1 MRPLDPRLLRYAAGV
16 RTLLVVSVGLAVLSA
31 IAVITQAVLLAGI
44 LADVIID
51 GAGLPDVAD
60 RLIALA
66 VVIAVRAGLAWAS
79 EEIAKRSAVSVTA
92 GLRRDLLR
100 KAATLGPRWR
110 SGENSGE
117 LSVLATTGVD
127 SLHDYVARYLPQLVL
142 SVLIPLIMLGYLFTA
157 DLTSAIIVALT
168 LPLIPLFMA
177 LVGWYTDRQ
186 TKAKWES
193 LSRLA
198 GHFADVITGLPT
210 LKVFGRAK
218 AQAASVRRVTEDY
231 RKTSMVTL
239 RVAFLSSMVLELLAS
254 LSVALVAVAI
264 GLRLVYGD
272 MTLQVGLAV
281 LILAPEAY
289 LPLRQLG
296 TQFHAAAD
304 GVAATA
310 KVLEVLETPV
320 APPGTRT
327 DLPAV
332 PGLRLEGVIIGTPGE
347 RGAVGPLTLRVPA
360 GRITVIVGRSGIGKT
375 TLLHLLAGML
385 GPDTGRVLV
394 EGAAGGSRVNGRAT
408 PSAGEAESVDTSAGS
423 ATGADSPAAGDRGGS
438 EPLDCGTLG
447 TDVDLADV
455 DPGAWRSRLSWAGQG
470 AALQAGSIR
479 DNLALGNDGV
489 DDATLRAA
497 LAWADADGF
506 VDALPQGWNSALGE
520 GGSGISQ
527 GQRQRLSL
535 ARALARPSSVLLL
548 DEPTASL
555 DADTERR
562 VLDGIARGAAGRTV
576 VLVTH
581 RSAPLAIADQVIEL
595 DSDAPVTLPQ
605 DNPDALTAVG
615 PW

>member
-1 MRPLDPRLLRYAAGV
+1 MQYATGV
-16 RTLLVVSVGLAVLSA
+16 RTLLVISVGLAVLSA
-31 IAVITQAVLLAGI
+31 VAVITQAVLLAGI
-44 LADVIID
+44 LADVIIG

-66 VVIAVRAGLAWAS
+66 AVIAVRAGLAWAS

-198 GHFADVITGLPT
+198 GHFADVIAGLPT

-310 KVLEVLETPV
+310 KVLAVLETPV

-332 PGLRLEGVIIGTPGE
+332 PGLRLESVTVGTPGE
-347 RGAVGPLTLRVPA
+347 RGAVGPLTVRLPA
-360 GRITVIVGRSGIGKT
+360 GRITVIVGPSGIGKT

-385 GPDTGRVLV
+385 GPDSGRVLV
-394 EGAAGGSRVNGRAT
+394 EGA
-408 PSAGEAESVDTSAGS
+408 
-423 ATGADSPAAGDRGGS
+423 TGNRGGS
-438 EPLDCGTLG
+438 GPDGGALVPDI
-447 TDVDLADV
+447 DLADV

-489 DDATLRAA
+489 DDAALRAA
-497 LAWADADGF
+497 MVWADADAF
-506 VDALPQGWNSALGE
+506 VDSMDQGWNSPLGE

-555 DADTERR
+555 DAETERR
-562 VLDGIARGAAGRTV
+562 VLDGIARGAVGRTV

-595 DSDAPVTLPQ
+595 DSDAPLTLPQ
-605 DNPDALTAVG
+605 GNPDALTAVG

>member
-1 MRPLDPRLLRYAAGV
+1 MRYAAGV

-44 LADVIID
+44 LADVIIG
-51 GAGLPDVAD
+51 GADLPDVAD
-60 RLIALA
+60 RLVALA

-186 TKAKWES
+186 TRAKWES

-198 GHFADVITGLPT
+198 GHFADVIAGLPT

-231 RKTSMVTL
+231 RRTSMVTL

-310 KVLEVLETPV
+310 KVLAVLETPV

-332 PGLRLEGVIIGTPGE
+332 PGLRLESVTVGTPGE
-347 RGAVGPLTLRVPA
+347 RGAVGPLTLRLPPR
-360 GRITVIVGRSGIGKT
+360 RITVIVGPSGIGKT

-385 GPDTGRVLV
+385 GPDSGRVLV
-394 EGAAGGSRVNGRAT
+394 EGA
-408 PSAGEAESVDTSAGS
+408 
-423 ATGADSPAAGDRGGS
+423 TGNRGGS
-438 EPLDCGTLG
+438 GPDGGALVPDI
-447 TDVDLADV
+447 DLADI

-489 DDATLRAA
+489 DDAALRAA
-497 LAWADADGF
+497 LAWADADAF
-506 VDALPQGWNSALGE
+506 VDSMDQGWNSALGE

-555 DADTERR
+555 DEETERR
-562 VLDGIARGAAGRTV
+562 VLDGIARGAVGRTV

-581 RSAPLAIADQVIEL
+581 RSAPLTIADQVIEL
-595 DSDAPVTLPQ
+595 DYDAPLTLPQ
-605 DNPDALTAVG
+605 GNPDALTAVG

>member
-1 MRPLDPRLLRYAAGV
+1 MRYAAGV
-16 RTLLVVSVGLAVLSA
+16 RTLLMVSVGLAVLSA

-44 LADVIID
+44 LADVIIG
-51 GAGLPDVAD
+51 GAGLPDIAD

-66 VVIAVRAGLAWAS
+66 GVIAVRAGLAWAS

-142 SVLIPLIMLGYLFTA
+142 SVLIPVIMLGYLFSA

-193 LSRLA
+193 LTRLA
-198 GHFADVITGLPT
+198 GHFADVIAGLPT

-310 KVLEVLETPV
+310 KVLAVLETPV
-320 APPGTRT
+320 AAPGTRT

-332 PGLRLEGVIIGTPGE
+332 PGLRLEGVTIGTPGE

-360 GRITVIVGRSGIGKT
+360 GRITVIVGPSGIGKT

-394 EGAAGGSRVNGRAT
+394 EGSAADRSGSGPLGDGTVSEQDRTDIGL
-408 PSAGEAESVDTSAGS
+408 
-423 ATGADSPAAGDRGGS
+423 ADI
-438 EPLDCGTLG
+438 
-447 TDVDLADV
+447 DLADI
-455 DPGAWRSRLSWAGQG
+455 DPAAWRSRLSWAGQG
-470 AALQAGSIR
+470 VALQAGTIR

-489 DDATLRAA
+489 NDATLRAA
-497 LAWADADGF
+497 LGWADADGF
-506 VDALPQGWNSALGE
+506 VDSMDQGWNSALGD

-595 DSDAPVTLPQ
+595 DSDRPSTLPQ
-605 DNPDALTAVG
+605 GDPDALTAVG

>member
-1 MRPLDPRLLRYAAGV
+1 MRYAAGV

-44 LADVIID
+44 LADVIIG
-51 GAGLPDVAD
+51 GADLPDVAD
-60 RLIALA
+60 RLVALA
-66 VVIAVRAGLAWAS
+66 VVIGVRAGLAWAS

-198 GHFADVITGLPT
+198 GHFADVIAGLPT

-310 KVLEVLETPV
+310 KVLAVLETPV

-332 PGLRLEGVIIGTPGE
+332 PGLRLESVTVGTPGQ
-347 RGAVGPLTLRVPA
+347 RGAVGPLTLRLPP
-360 GRITVIVGRSGIGKT
+360 GRITVIVGPSGIGKT

-385 GPDTGRVLV
+385 GPDSGRVLL
-394 EGAAGGSRVNGRAT
+394 EGA
-408 PSAGEAESVDTSAGS
+408 
-423 ATGADSPAAGDRGGS
+423 TGYRGGS
-438 EPLDCGTLG
+438 GPDGGALVP
-447 TDVDLADV
+447 DVDLADV

-489 DDATLRAA
+489 DDAALRAA
-497 LAWADADGF
+497 MVWADADAF
-506 VDALPQGWNSALGE
+506 VDSMDQGWNSPLGE

-555 DADTERR
+555 DAETERR
-562 VLDGIARGAAGRTV
+562 VLDGIARGAVGRTV

-595 DSDAPVTLPQ
+595 DSDAPLTLPQ
-605 DNPDALTAVG
+605 GNPDALTAVG

>member
-1 MRPLDPRLLRYAAGV
+1 MRYAAGV

-44 LADVIID
+44 LADVIIG
-51 GAGLPDVAD
+51 GADLPDVAD
-60 RLIALA
+60 RLVALA
-66 VVIAVRAGLAWAS
+66 VVIGVRAGLAWAS

-198 GHFADVITGLPT
+198 GHFADVIAGLPT

-310 KVLEVLETPV
+310 KVLAVLETPV
-320 APPGTRT
+320 AAPGTRT

-332 PGLRLEGVIIGTPGE
+332 PGLRLEGVTIGTPGE
-347 RGAVGPLTLRVPA
+347 RGAIGPLTLRVPA
-360 GRITVIVGRSGIGKT
+360 GRITVIVGPSGIGKT

-394 EGAAGGSRVNGRAT
+394 EG
-408 PSAGEAESVDTSAGS
+408 P
-423 ATGADSPAAGDRGGS
+423 AGDRGGRG
-438 EPLDCGTLG
+438 PLDDGTV
-447 TDVDLADV
+447 DVQADLADIDLADI
-455 DPGAWRSRLSWAGQG
+455 DPAAWRSRFSWAGQG
-470 AALQAGSIR
+470 AALQAGTIR

-489 DDATLRAA
+489 NDATLRAA
-497 LAWADADGF
+497 LGWADADGF
-506 VDALPQGWNSALGE
+506 VDSMDQGWNSALGD

-595 DSDAPVTLPQ
+595 DSDRPSTLPQ
-605 DNPDALTAVG
+605 GDPDALTAVG

>member
-1 MRPLDPRLLRYAAGV
+1 MQYATGV

-31 IAVITQAVLLAGI
+31 VAVITQAVLLAGI
-44 LADVIID
+44 LADVIIG

-66 VVIAVRAGLAWAS
+66 AVIAVRAGLAWAS

-177 LVGWYTDRQ
+177 LVVWYTDRQ

-198 GHFADVITGLPT
+198 GHFADVIAGLPT

-310 KVLEVLETPV
+310 KVLAVLETPA

-332 PGLRLEGVIIGTPGE
+332 PGLRLEGVTIGTPGE

-360 GRITVIVGRSGIGKT
+360 GRITVIVGPSGIGKT

-394 EGAAGGSRVNGRAT
+394 EG
-408 PSAGEAESVDTSAGS
+408 PAGE
-423 ATGADSPAAGDRGGS
+423 RGGRG
-438 EPLDCGTLG
+438 PLDDGTVG
-447 TDVDLADV
+447 AQADLADIDLADI
-455 DPGAWRSRLSWAGQG
+455 DPAAWRSRLSWAGQG
-470 AALQAGSIR
+470 AALQAGTIR

-506 VDALPQGWNSALGE
+506 VDSMDQGWSSALGD

-562 VLDGIARGAAGRTV
+562 VLGGIARGAAGRTV

-595 DSDAPVTLPQ
+595 DSDAPSTLPQ
-605 DNPDALTAVG
+605 GDPDALTAVG

>member
-1 MRPLDPRLLRYAAGV
+1 MRYAAGV

-44 LADVIID
+44 LADVIIG
-51 GAGLPDVAD
+51 GADLPDVAD
-60 RLIALA
+60 RLVALA
-66 VVIAVRAGLAWAS
+66 VVIGVRAGLAWAS

-198 GHFADVITGLPT
+198 GHFADVIAGLPT

-310 KVLEVLETPV
+310 KVLAVLETPV

-332 PGLRLEGVIIGTPGE
+332 PGLRLESVTVGTPGE
-347 RGAVGPLTLRVPA
+347 RGAVGPLTVRLPA
-360 GRITVIVGRSGIGKT
+360 GRITVIVGPSGIGKT

-385 GPDTGRVLV
+385 GPDSGRVLV
-394 EGAAGGSRVNGRAT
+394 EGA
-408 PSAGEAESVDTSAGS
+408 
-423 ATGADSPAAGDRGGS
+423 TGNRGGS
-438 EPLDCGTLG
+438 GPDGGALVPDI
-447 TDVDLADV
+447 DLADI

-489 DDATLRAA
+489 DDAALRAA
-497 LAWADADGF
+497 LAWADADAF
-506 VDALPQGWNSALGE
+506 VDSMDQGWNSPLGE

-555 DADTERR
+555 DAETERR
-562 VLDGIARGAAGRTV
+562 VLDGIARGAVGRTV

-595 DSDAPVTLPQ
+595 DSDAPLTLPQ
-605 DNPDALTAVG
+605 GNPDALTAVG

>member
-1 MRPLDPRLLRYAAGV
+1 MRYAAGV

-44 LADVIID
+44 LADVIIG
-51 GAGLPDVAD
+51 GADLPDVAD
-60 RLIALA
+60 RLVALA

-198 GHFADVITGLPT
+198 GHFADVIAGLPT

-310 KVLEVLETPV
+310 KVLAVLETSV

-332 PGLRLEGVIIGTPGE
+332 PGLRLESVTVGTPGE
-347 RGAVGPLTLRVPA
+347 RGAVGPLTVRLPA
-360 GRITVIVGRSGIGKT
+360 GRITVIVGPSGIGKT

-394 EGAAGGSRVNGRAT
+394 EGPTGNR
-408 PSAGEAESVDTSAGS
+408 AGS
-423 ATGADSPAAGDRGGS
+423 GPDGGALVPDIA
-438 EPLDCGTLG
+438 
-447 TDVDLADV
+447 LADI

-470 AALQAGSIR
+470 AALQAGSVR

-489 DDATLRAA
+489 DDAALRAA
-497 LAWADADGF
+497 LAWADADAF
-506 VDALPQGWNSALGE
+506 VDSMDQGWNSALGE

-555 DADTERR
+555 DAETERR
-562 VLDGIARGAAGRTV
+562 VLDGIARGAVGRTV

-595 DSDAPVTLPQ
+595 DSDRPTTLPQ
-605 DNPDALTAVG
+605 GDPEALTAVG

>member
-1 MRPLDPRLLRYAAGV
+1 MRYAAGV

-44 LADVIID
+44 LADVIIG
-51 GAGLPDVAD
+51 GADLPDVAD
-60 RLIALA
+60 RLVALA
-66 VVIAVRAGLAWAS
+66 VVIGVRAGLAWAS

-198 GHFADVITGLPT
+198 GHFADVIAGLPT

-310 KVLEVLETPV
+310 KVLAVLETPV
-320 APPGTRT
+320 APPGTLT

-332 PGLRLEGVIIGTPGE
+332 PGLRLESVTVGTPGE
-347 RGAVGPLTLRVPA
+347 RGAVGPLTVRLPA
-360 GRITVIVGRSGIGKT
+360 GRITVIVGPSGIGKT

-385 GPDTGRVLV
+385 GPDSGRVLV
-394 EGAAGGSRVNGRAT
+394 EGA
-408 PSAGEAESVDTSAGS
+408 
-423 ATGADSPAAGDRGGS
+423 TGNRGGS
-438 EPLDCGTLG
+438 GPDGGALVP
-447 TDVDLADV
+447 DVDLADV

-489 DDATLRAA
+489 DDAALRAA
-497 LAWADADGF
+497 LAWADADAF
-506 VDALPQGWNSALGE
+506 VDSMDQGWNSPLGE

-555 DADTERR
+555 DAETERR
-562 VLDGIARGAAGRTV
+562 VLDGIARGAVGRTV

-581 RSAPLAIADQVIEL
+581 RRAPLAIADQVIEL
-595 DSDAPVTLPQ
+595 DSDAPLTLPQ
-605 DNPDALTAVG
+605 GNPDALTAVG

>member
-1 MRPLDPRLLRYAAGV
+1 MQYAAGV

-31 IAVITQAVLLAGI
+31 VAVITQAVLLAGI
-44 LADVIID
+44 LADVIIG

-66 VVIAVRAGLAWAS
+66 AVIAVRAGLAWTS

-198 GHFADVITGLPT
+198 GHFADVIAGLPT

-272 MTLQVGLAV
+272 LTLQVGLAA

-310 KVLEVLETPV
+310 KVLAVLETPV

-332 PGLRLEGVIIGTPGE
+332 PGLRLEGVTIGTPGE

-360 GRITVIVGRSGIGKT
+360 GRITVIVGPSGIGKT

-394 EGAAGGSRVNGRAT
+394 EG
-408 PSAGEAESVDTSAGS
+408 P
-423 ATGADSPAAGDRGGS
+423 AGDRGGRG
-438 EPLDCGTLG
+438 PLDDGTVG
-447 TDVDLADV
+447 AQVDLAGIDLADI
-455 DPGAWRSRLSWAGQG
+455 DPAAWRSRLSWAGQG
-470 AALQAGSIR
+470 AALQAGTIR

-489 DDATLRAA
+489 DDAALRAA

-506 VDALPQGWNSALGE
+506 VDSMDQGWNSALGD

-562 VLDGIARGAAGRTV
+562 VLDGIAHGAAGRTV

-595 DSDAPVTLPQ
+595 DSDAPSTLPQ
-605 DNPDALTAVG
+605 GDPDALTAVG

>member
-1 MRPLDPRLLRYAAGV
+1 MQYAAGV

-44 LADVIID
+44 LADVIIG
-51 GAGLPDVAD
+51 GAGLPDIAD

-66 VVIAVRAGLAWAS
+66 GVIAVRAGLAWAS

-127 SLHDYVARYLPQLVL
+127 SLHDYVA
-142 SVLIPLIMLGYLFTA
+142 
-157 DLTSAIIVALT
+157 LT

-193 LSRLA
+193 LTRLA
-198 GHFADVITGLPT
+198 GHFADVIAGLPT

-310 KVLEVLETPV
+310 KVLAVLETPV
-320 APPGTRT
+320 AAPGTRT

-332 PGLRLEGVIIGTPGE
+332 PGLRLEGVTIGTPGE

-360 GRITVIVGRSGIGKT
+360 GRITVIVGPSGIGKT

-394 EGAAGGSRVNGRAT
+394 EGSAADRSGSGPLGDGTVSEQDRTDIGL
-408 PSAGEAESVDTSAGS
+408 
-423 ATGADSPAAGDRGGS
+423 ADI
-438 EPLDCGTLG
+438 
-447 TDVDLADV
+447 DLADI
-455 DPGAWRSRLSWAGQG
+455 DPAAWRSRLSWAGQG
-470 AALQAGSIR
+470 AALQAGTIR

-489 DDATLRAA
+489 NDATLRAA
-497 LAWADADGF
+497 LGWADADGF
-506 VDALPQGWNSALGE
+506 VDSMDQGWNSALGD

-595 DSDAPVTLPQ
+595 DSDRPSTLPQ
-605 DNPDALTAVG
+605 GDPDALTAVG

>member
-1 MRPLDPRLLRYAAGV
+1 MRYAAGV

-44 LADVIID
+44 LADVIIG
-51 GAGLPDVAD
+51 GADLPDVAD
-60 RLIALA
+60 RLVALA
-66 VVIAVRAGLAWAS
+66 VVIGVRAGLAWAS

-198 GHFADVITGLPT
+198 GHFADVIAGLPT

-310 KVLEVLETPV
+310 KVLAVLETPV

-332 PGLRLEGVIIGTPGE
+332 PGLRLESVTVGTPGE
-347 RGAVGPLTLRVPA
+347 RGAVGPLTVRLPA
-360 GRITVIVGRSGIGKT
+360 GRITVIVGPSGIGKT

-385 GPDTGRVLV
+385 GPDSGRVLV
-394 EGAAGGSRVNGRAT
+394 EGA
-408 PSAGEAESVDTSAGS
+408 
-423 ATGADSPAAGDRGGS
+423 TGNRGGS
-438 EPLDCGTLG
+438 GPDGGALVPDI
-447 TDVDLADV
+447 DLADI

-489 DDATLRAA
+489 DDAALRAA
-497 LAWADADGF
+497 MVWADADAF
-506 VDALPQGWNSALGE
+506 VDSMDQGWNSPLGE

-555 DADTERR
+555 DAETERR
-562 VLDGIARGAAGRTV
+562 VLDGIARGAVGRTV

-595 DSDAPVTLPQ
+595 DSDAPLTLPQ
-605 DNPDALTAVG
+605 GNPDALTAVG

>member
-1 MRPLDPRLLRYAAGV
+1 MRYAAGV

-31 IAVITQAVLLAGI
+31 IAVITQAVLLAGV
-44 LADVIID
+44 LADVIIG
-51 GAGLPDVAD
+51 GAGLSDVAD

-66 VVIAVRAGLAWAS
+66 VVIAIRAGLAWAS

-198 GHFADVITGLPT
+198 GHFADVIAGLPT

-218 AQAASVRRVTEDY
+218 AQAASVRQVTEDY
-231 RKTSMVTL
+231 RTTSMVTL

-310 KVLEVLETPV
+310 KVLEVLETQV

-332 PGLRLEGVIIGTPGE
+332 PGLRLAGVIIGTPGE
-347 RGAVGPLTLRVPA
+347 RGAVGPLTLRIPA
-360 GRITVIVGRSGIGKT
+360 GLVTVIVGPSGIGKT

-385 GPDTGRVLV
+385 GPDTGQVLV
-394 EGAAGGSRVNGRAT
+394 EAA
-408 PSAGEAESVDTSAGS
+408 P
-423 ATGADSPAAGDRGGS
+423 GDRADGGGGGG
-438 EPLDCGTLG
+438 PLDDETLA
-447 TDVDLADV
+447 TDIDLADIDLADIDLADI

-479 DNLALGNDGV
+479 DNLTLGNDGV

-497 LAWADADGF
+497 LGWADADGF
-506 VDALPQGWNSALGE
+506 VDALPQGWDSTLGE

-535 ARALARPSSVLLL
+535 ARALARSSSVLLL

-555 DADTERR
+555 DAATEHR
-562 VLDGIARGAAGRTV
+562 VLDGIARGAGGRTV

-595 DSDAPVTLPQ
+595 DSDAPLTLPQ

>member
-1 MRPLDPRLLRYAAGV
+1 MRYAAGV

-44 LADVIID
+44 LADVIIG
-51 GAGLPDVAD
+51 GADLPDVAD
-60 RLIALA
+60 RLVALA
-66 VVIAVRAGLAWAS
+66 VVIGVRAGLAWAS

-198 GHFADVITGLPT
+198 GHFADVIAGLPT

-310 KVLEVLETPV
+310 KVLAVLETPV

-332 PGLRLEGVIIGTPGE
+332 PGLRLESVTVGTPGE
-347 RGAVGPLTLRVPA
+347 RGAVGPLTVRLPA
-360 GRITVIVGRSGIGKT
+360 GRITVIVGPSGIGKT

-385 GPDTGRVLV
+385 GPDSGRVLV
-394 EGAAGGSRVNGRAT
+394 EGA
-408 PSAGEAESVDTSAGS
+408 
-423 ATGADSPAAGDRGGS
+423 TGNRGGS
-438 EPLDCGTLG
+438 GPDGGALVPDI
-447 TDVDLADV
+447 DLADV

-489 DDATLRAA
+489 DDAALRAA
-497 LAWADADGF
+497 MVWADADAF
-506 VDALPQGWNSALGE
+506 VDSMDQGWNSPLGE

-555 DADTERR
+555 DAETERR
-562 VLDGIARGAAGRTV
+562 VLDGIARGAVGRTV

-595 DSDAPVTLPQ
+595 DSDAPLTLPQ
-605 DNPDALTAVG
+605 GNPDALTAVG

>member
-1 MRPLDPRLLRYAAGV
+1 MRYAAGV

-44 LADVIID
+44 LADVIIG
-51 GAGLPDVAD
+51 GADLPDVAD
-60 RLIALA
+60 RLVALA

-198 GHFADVITGLPT
+198 GHFADVIAGLPT

-310 KVLEVLETPV
+310 KVLAVLETPV

-332 PGLRLEGVIIGTPGE
+332 PGLRLESVTVGTPGE
-347 RGAVGPLTLRVPA
+347 RGAVGPLTVRLPA
-360 GRITVIVGRSGIGKT
+360 GRITVIVGPSGIGKT

-394 EGAAGGSRVNGRAT
+394 EGATGNR
-408 PSAGEAESVDTSAGS
+408 AGS
-423 ATGADSPAAGDRGGS
+423 GLDGGALVPDI
-438 EPLDCGTLG
+438 
-447 TDVDLADV
+447 DLADI
-455 DPGAWRSRLSWAGQG
+455 DPG
-470 AALQAGSIR
+470 
-479 DNLALGNDGV
+479 
-489 DDATLRAA
+489 
-497 LAWADADGF
+497 AWADADAF
-506 VDALPQGWNSALGE
+506 VDSMDQGWNSALGE

-555 DADTERR
+555 DAETERR
-562 VLDGIARGAAGRTV
+562 VLDGIARGAVGRTV

-595 DSDAPVTLPQ
+595 DSDRPTTLPQ
-605 DNPDALTAVG
+605 GDPDALTTVG

>member
-1 MRPLDPRLLRYAAGV
+1 MRYAAGV

-44 LADVIID
+44 LADVIIG
-51 GAGLPDVAD
+51 GADLPDVAD
-60 RLIALA
+60 RLVALA
-66 VVIAVRAGLAWAS
+66 VVIGVRAGLAWAS

-198 GHFADVITGLPT
+198 GHFADVIAGLPT

-310 KVLEVLETPV
+310 KVLAVLETPV
-320 APPGTRT
+320 APPGTLT

-332 PGLRLEGVIIGTPGE
+332 PGLRLESVTVGTPGE
-347 RGAVGPLTLRVPA
+347 RGAVGPLTVRLPA
-360 GRITVIVGRSGIGKT
+360 GRITVIVGPSGIGKT

-385 GPDTGRVLV
+385 GPDSGRVLV
-394 EGAAGGSRVNGRAT
+394 EGA
-408 PSAGEAESVDTSAGS
+408 
-423 ATGADSPAAGDRGGS
+423 TGNRGGS
-438 EPLDCGTLG
+438 GPDGGALVPDI
-447 TDVDLADV
+447 DLADV

-489 DDATLRAA
+489 DDAALRAA
-497 LAWADADGF
+497 LAWADADAF
-506 VDALPQGWNSALGE
+506 VDSMDQGWNSPLGE

-555 DADTERR
+555 DAETERR
-562 VLDGIARGAAGRTV
+562 VLDGIARGAVGRTV

-595 DSDAPVTLPQ
+595 DSDAPLTLPQ
-605 DNPDALTAVG
+605 GNPDALTAVG

>member
-1 MRPLDPRLLRYAAGV
+1 MRYAAGV

-44 LADVIID
+44 LADVIIG
-51 GAGLPDVAD
+51 GADLPDVAD
-60 RLIALA
+60 RLVALA
-66 VVIAVRAGLAWAS
+66 VVIGVRAGLAWAS

-198 GHFADVITGLPT
+198 GHFADVIAGLPT

-310 KVLEVLETPV
+310 KVLAVLETPV

-332 PGLRLEGVIIGTPGE
+332 PGLRLESVTVGTPGE
-347 RGAVGPLTLRVPA
+347 RGAVGPLTVRLPA
-360 GRITVIVGRSGIGKT
+360 GRITVIVGPSGIGKT

-385 GPDTGRVLV
+385 GPDSGRVLV
-394 EGAAGGSRVNGRAT
+394 EGA
-408 PSAGEAESVDTSAGS
+408 
-423 ATGADSPAAGDRGGS
+423 TGNRGGS
-438 EPLDCGTLG
+438 GPDGGALVP
-447 TDVDLADV
+447 DVDLADV

-489 DDATLRAA
+489 DDAALRAA
-497 LAWADADGF
+497 MVWADADAF
-506 VDALPQGWNSALGE
+506 VDSMDQGWNSPLGE

-555 DADTERR
+555 DAETERR
-562 VLDGIARGAAGRTV
+562 VLDGIARGAVGRTV

-595 DSDAPVTLPQ
+595 DSDAPLTLPQ
-605 DNPDALTAVG
+605 GNPDALTAVG